1 MKKRKLQAIVC
12 GLLAAACVAAACL
25 FAYPA
30 LNAQTQPDP
39 ARQAGILR
47 LWHIDGFEGGKGSR
61 ASFLSRA
68 ADVFEKESGMIV
80 LVTVHTAES
89 ARSALQAGDAPD
101 LLSFGGDAAYIAD
114 FALPLRG
121 LHFAAAETGGETVAY
136 PWCRGAY
143 FLFSADGDFSGIDA
157 ENTLLSAGRGSC
169 IQAAAWSAGLR
180 GAFTAETPAQAYVH
194 WLGGK
199 YRYLLGTQRD
209 VQRLLT
215 RGAQF
220 EALPVGGYNDLLQY
234 ICICSGGQYAASLA
248 FIEYLLSD
256 KVQGE
261 LSQIGMLS
269 VSCLVYTSGPL
280 ASAQPFAAKSP
291 HAFLSADGRRQF
303 GLVAEAALQGD
314 ENGAKNLQNF
324 LI

>member
-136 PWCRGAY
+136 PWPH
-143 FLFSADGDFSGIDA
+143 SGKTKHLYRLTTTVKTA
-157 ENTLLSAGRGSC
+157 AGKEGTVHN
-169 IQAAAWSAGLR
+169 IEE
-180 GAFTAETPAQAYVH
+180 TAV
-194 WLGGK
+194 
-199 YRYLLGTQRD
+199 
-209 VQRLLT
+209 
-215 RGAQF
+215 
-220 EALPVGGYNDLLQY
+220 
-234 ICICSGGQYAASLA
+234 
-248 FIEYLLSD
+248 
-256 KVQGE
+256 
-261 LSQIGMLS
+261 
-269 VSCLVYTSGPL
+269 
-280 ASAQPFAAKSP
+280 
-291 HAFLSADGRRQF
+291 
-303 GLVAEAALQGD
+303 
-314 ENGAKNLQNF
+314 
-324 LI
+324 

>member
-1 MKKRKLQAIVC
+1 M
-12 GLLAAACVAAACL
+12 
-25 FAYPA
+25 
-30 LNAQTQPDP
+30 
-39 ARQAGILR
+39 
-47 LWHIDGFEGGKGSR
+47 
-61 ASFLSRA
+61 
-68 ADVFEKESGMIV
+68 
-80 LVTVHTAES
+80 
-89 ARSALQAGDAPD
+89 
-101 LLSFGGDAAYIAD
+101 
-114 FALPLRG
+114 
-121 LHFAAAETGGETVAY
+121 
-136 PWCRGAY
+136 
-143 FLFSADGDFSGIDA
+143 
-157 ENTLLSAGRGSC
+157 
-169 IQAAAWSAGLR
+169 
-180 GAFTAETPAQAYVH
+180 H

-269 VSCLVYTSGPL
+269 VRSVVYTSGPL

-291 HAFLSADGRRQF
+291 HAFLSADGWRQF
-303 GLVAEAALQGD
+303 GLAAEAALQGD